1 LDTGNLHT
9 NFKIKS
15 EGESIFLSNSAGVV
29 IDSVS
34 AIQLYA
40 DISYGR
46 NSNDFPN
53 FTYFNAPTP
62 GEANGGNGYSE
73 LITENPTFSLPGGYI
88 SGSGTSVSLSSVSGA
103 NIRYTTDG
111 SLPTASSTIYSSPIT
126 VSSSIVFKAR
136 IIEEGKLPGPIVT
149 SSYIME
155 SDVDDLSLPMISIS
169 TDHDELFGESGL
181 FNLNPGILEKQVYFE
196 FYNSDNSL
204 GLESNA
210 GMKIFGNES
219 GTGYDYQQSLALFA
233 RRVYGN
239 GKFNYR
245 LFKEKSID
253 SFESFIMRNDNGEY
267 NIFDAVGNG
276 LVQDIL
282 AVQALQPV
290 VVFINGEYWGILNMM
305 EKINEHYVADNFK
318 IEADSV
324 DVLNGFE
331 TDEPY
336 YHPGWAIAGNVDK
349 YAEMTDFMKE
359 NDLSVDANYQTAKT
373 MIDIAEYATYQ
384 NAEIFMANVDWP
396 GNNMKFW
403 REKGENGKWRWIV
416 YDIDAGL
423 AAWKDDGFD
432 VTYNTLEIATEPD
445 GPSSTPWGTES
456 TWPNPPWSTF
466 VLRSLLENKDFENL
480 FITTL
485 CDLMATNFMPDISKP
500 WIDARA
506 DLIINE
512 IDNHEDRWD
521 ISGSWYIEDNKNL
534 IKGFLENRGEY
545 IIEHYR
551 DYFNLSGNQN
561 EIIISVP
568 DKGGTVKVNN
578 QIIKDFPFS
587 GNYFEELEITLS
599 AIPDIG
605 FEFVEWKG
613 IVSSDSLIT
622 INMSVNKS
630 LSAIFRPLPG
640 FERVVINEICYSDSE
655 TNDWIELYNPTDN
668 TIDLSNW
675 QLNDAGNEPFIFPI
689 GSELN
694 SDEYLIVCKD
704 IEDFNETYSSIIAT
718 GDFSFGL
725 SKRGDQIYL
734 YNDSSQLIDQLEY
747 KVVYPWPTSGNSISL
762 TDPMQDNNLSNF
774 WQNTENRKTPGAQN
788 DIIIPSGISVPEILS
803 FTMHDAYPNPFSSFT
818 IINYE
823 VTREDNVVIKL
834 YDTHGRLIKCLVD
847 ESHEPG
853 SYTTRVSGAEL
864 DDGVYFCAMQ
874 CSEGIYTK
882 KIVHF
887 K

>member
-1 LDTGNLHT
+1 
-9 NFKIKS
+9 
-15 EGESIFLSNSAGVV
+15 VV
-29 IDSVS
+29 
-34 AIQLYA
+34 
-40 DISYGR
+40 
-46 NSNDFPN
+46 
-53 FTYFNAPTP
+53 
-62 GEANGGNGYSE
+62 
-73 LITENPTFSLPGGYI
+73 
-88 SGSGTSVSLSSVSGA
+88 
-103 NIRYTTDG
+103 
-111 SLPTASSTIYSSPIT
+111 
-126 VSSSIVFKAR
+126 
-136 IIEEGKLPGPIVT
+136 
-149 SSYIME
+149 
-155 SDVDDLSLPMISIS
+155 
-169 TDHDELFGESGL
+169 
-181 FNLNPGILEKQVYFE
+181 
-196 FYNSDNSL
+196 
-204 GLESNA
+204 
-210 GMKIFGNES
+210 
-219 GTGYDYQQSLALFA
+219 
-233 RRVYGN
+233 
-239 GKFNYR
+239 
-245 LFKEKSID
+245 
-253 SFESFIMRNDNGEY
+253 
-267 NIFDAVGNG
+267 
-276 LVQDIL
+276 
-282 AVQALQPV
+282 
-290 VVFINGEYWGILNMM
+290 
-305 EKINEHYVADNFK
+305 
-318 IEADSV
+318 
-324 DVLNGFE
+324 
-331 TDEPY
+331 
-336 YHPGWAIAGNVDK
+336 
-349 YAEMTDFMKE
+349 
-359 NDLSVDANYQTAKT
+359 
-373 MIDIAEYATYQ
+373 
-384 NAEIFMANVDWP
+384 
-396 GNNMKFW
+396 
-403 REKGENGKWRWIV
+403 
-416 YDIDAGL
+416 
-423 AAWKDDGFD
+423 
-432 VTYNTLEIATEPD
+432 
-445 GPSSTPWGTES
+445 
-456 TWPNPPWSTF
+456 
-466 VLRSLLENKDFENL
+466 
-480 FITTL
+480 
-485 CDLMATNFMPDISKP
+485 
-500 WIDARA
+500 
-506 DLIINE
+506 
-512 IDNHEDRWD
+512 
-521 ISGSWYIEDNKNL
+521 
-534 IKGFLENRGEY
+534 
-545 IIEHYR
+545 
-551 DYFNLSGNQN
+551 
-561 EIIISVP
+561 IISVP